1 MDGRDHKWSVRWD
14 RTVGAVRAL
23 GSVRGLRTWRW
34 AWRRRR
40 ADALG
45 LPRRGPERARVPG
58 AAVRAEPQPGGGVIH
73 FARSSLRVRVA
84 SGGAVFCGW
93 DGAAPEPSYALAGAC
108 PEPDGRAVLEPDTE
122 GGWRVVS
129 ERVTVTVSRHGAVAV
144 RTPGGVVLRR
154 ELPPRWWDRVAGDGT
169 GVSGERAG
177 DARWVQ
183 RSEVAAD
190 ARFFGLGGRSAGP
203 RLPAGTY
210 RLWNTDPGGAF
221 VPGDDPLS
229 VTMPVQFV
237 VADAGT
243 HLVFHDNSWDGTVTL
258 REGTEGAGSGHDRPG
273 CSELRMDGG
282 PLRYW
287 VLAGTPARV
296 LLGWTALT
304 GAPALPPA
312 WALGPQHARWGF
324 GSQAEVR
331 RVVRGYQE
339 RGLPL
344 SAVHLDIDHFD
355 GHRVFTVDRTAFP
368 DLPGLAR
375 ELRTEGVRLVS
386 IVDPGV
392 KAEPG
397 NAVYEGGAAAD
408 AYVRDARGREVRGV
422 VWPGAAVFPD
432 FTDARVR
439 KWWGGLYAERLAQGF
454 SGVWHDMNE
463 PVSFAAF
470 GDPSLP
476 RSARHALEGRGGDH
490 REAHNVYGLAM
501 ARAGYEGLLEQ
512 RPEERP
518 FLFSR
523 SGWVGMQR
531 YGGTWSGDVATGW
544 PGLRASLS
552 LVLGMGLCG
561 VPYSGPDIGG
571 FSGVPSPELY
581 LRWFQMA
588 AYLPLFRTH
597 SALTAGRREPWE
609 YGPEV
614 LEHARAALLERVR
627 LLPYF
632 VTLAQLARLSGA
644 PYARPV
650 WWHAPRDRKL
660 RDCGDAFLLG
670 DALLVAPVLGPGVTR
685 RAVRLPRGR
694 WYDTVSG
701 RAYDGPGQVLVDAPL
716 SRIPVLARAGAVLP
730 VAGADGATELEVW
743 APKAGR
749 SGGGL
754 VVPDTGDGW
763 RRPEVERF
771 GTRWE
776 DGRVVVERQG
786 GGEVGYRV
794 RVRGLPDGAL

>member
-1 MDGRDHKWSVRWD
+1 MV
-14 RTVGAVRAL
+14 
-23 GSVRGLRTWRW
+23 
-34 AWRRRR
+34 
-40 ADALG
+40 
-45 LPRRGPERARVPG
+45 
-58 AAVRAEPQPGGGVIH
+58 H

-93 DGAAPEPSYALAGAC
+93 DDAAPEPSYALAGAC
-108 PEPDGRAVLEPDTE
+108 PEPDARAVLEPGTE

-129 ERVTVTVSRHGAVAV
+129 ERVTVTVSRHGTVEV

-154 ELPPRWWDRVAGDGT
+154 ELPPRWWDRVPGDGSGGPGGEGPGA
-169 GVSGERAG
+169 GVSGDGGGESGERAG
-177 DARWVQ
+177 DSRWVQ

-203 RLPAGTY
+203 RLRAGTY

-229 VTMPVQFV
+229 VTMPVQLV

-258 REGTEGAGSGHDRPG
+258 REGVEGAGSGHDRPG
-273 CSELRMDGG
+273 CAELRMDGG

-304 GAPALPPA
+304 GAPALPPR

-331 RVVRGYQE
+331 RVVSGYRE

-344 SAVHLDIDHFD
+344 SAVHLDIDHYD

-375 ELRTEGVRLVS
+375 ELREEGVRLVS

-408 AYVRDARGREVRGV
+408 AYVRDARGRAVRGV
-422 VWPGAAVFPD
+422 VWPGEAVFPD

-501 ARAGYEGLLEQ
+501 ARAGYEGLLEL

-523 SGWVGMQR
+523 SGWAGMQR

-561 VPYSGPDIGG
+561 VPYSGPDVGG

-581 LRWFQMA
+581 LRWFQTA

-597 SALTAGRREPWE
+597 SAMTAGRREPWE

-614 LEHARAALLERVR
+614 LEHARAALLERMR

-644 PYARPV
+644 PYVRPV
-650 WWHAPRDRKL
+650 WWNTPRDRKL
-660 RDCGDAFLLG
+660 RDCEDAFLLG

-694 WYDTVSG
+694 WYDTADG

-716 SRIPVLARAGAVLP
+716 SRIPVLARAGAVVP
-730 VAGADGATELEVW
+730 VAGADGTTELEVW
-743 APKAGR
+743 PPKEGR
-749 SGGGL
+749 GGGGL
-754 VVPDTGDGW
+754 VVPDAGGGW
-763 RRPEVERF
+763 QRPAVERF
-771 GTRWE
+771 ATRLE
-776 DGRVVVERQG
+776 GGEVVVGRQG

-794 RVRGLPDGAL
+794 RVRGVTGGHG